1 MQALLRRV
9 RSRPDAVYIGLT
21 LWVSLLFA
29 LAFTTNLIYYVQVV
43 GLDPLQM
50 VLLGTIL
57 EGAVL
62 LFEVP
67 TGILADLKGRKVSI
81 MVGYVLTGLAFC
93 LQALAPHFWAVAL
106 AQAVW
111 GIGYTFT
118 SGAEQAWIADEVG
131 PERAAQAFSRARQA
145 AQVASLVGVAL
156 AGLLGAIDLALPV
169 LVCGVGMLAMAGA
182 LPLVMRETGFAPADH
197 ADLSGWQAMLR
208 TASQA
213 VALARRRPIVLWLL
227 ISGVVVGLYSEGY
240 DRLWMPHLL
249 QNVGLPDAPALPT
262 ATWFAGVRMIS
273 AMLGIGV
280 VEFTRRRLL
289 TSHDRRLRWVLSGA
303 ALGIVAGILVVA
315 LAGSFWLA
323 ALAVIIIGPLRT
335 ATALLRDAW
344 LNRQIDD
351 PTVRATIFSALGQAD
366 SVGQVVGGP
375 AIGWLARAVSIPLA
389 MTVSALLLT
398 PVVPIYALTGRKNT
412 EYIESGN
419 SVG

>member
-1 MQALLRRV
+1 
-9 RSRPDAVYIGLT
+9 
-21 LWVSLLFA
+21 
-29 LAFTTNLIYYVQVV
+29 
-43 GLDPLQM
+43 
-50 VLLGTIL
+50 
-57 EGAVL
+57 
-62 LFEVP
+62 
-67 TGILADLKGRKVSI
+67 
-81 MVGYVLTGLAFC
+81 
-93 LQALAPHFWAVAL
+93 
-106 AQAVW
+106 
-111 GIGYTFT
+111 
-118 SGAEQAWIADEVG
+118 
-131 PERAAQAFSRARQA
+131 
-145 AQVASLVGVAL
+145 
-156 AGLLGAIDLALPV
+156 
-169 LVCGVGMLAMAGA
+169 MAGA

-335 ATALLRDAW
+335 ATELLRDAW

-412 EYIESGN
+412 EYIASGN